1 MDVSQELNPG
11 FALVLNNVIFDL
23 SFGFVHSVL
32 VGTVVFNWNL
42 KTSFMLGKNLEK
54 KIITY
59 HGYLALC

>member
-32 VGTVVFNWNL
+32 VGTVVFN
-42 KTSFMLGKNLEK
+42 
-54 KIITY
+54 
-59 HGYLALC
+59 